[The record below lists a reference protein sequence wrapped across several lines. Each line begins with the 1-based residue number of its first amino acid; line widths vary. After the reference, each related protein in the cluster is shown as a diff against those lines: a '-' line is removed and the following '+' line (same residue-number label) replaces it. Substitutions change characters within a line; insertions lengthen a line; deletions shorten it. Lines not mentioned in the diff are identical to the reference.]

1 VILFFFAPDR
11 LRCSIVAVKTAD
23 IVRMRL
29 VVSGMVQGVGFRY
42 ATVDQGRRLGLG
54 GWARN
59 TRDGRVE
66 IVAEGPA
73 EKVET
78 LALWCE
84 SGPPSARVTSVEREL
99 LPAGG
104 ERLEGFGVR
113 Y

>member
-1 VILFFFAPDR
+1 LAAIETMK
-11 LRCSIVAVKTAD
+11 SAD
-23 IVRMRL
+23 FVRMRI

-42 ATVDQGRRLGLG
+42 ATVDLGRRLGLG

-73 EKVET
+73 DQVEK

-84 SGPPSARVTSVEREL
+84 GGPPSARVTAVDREL